1 MSGGKG
7 GSTTTVQQQKMP
19 QWLEDAAQAN
29 LAQAKIAGQIG
40 YMPYYG
46 PDVAALSPQQEMAMQ
61 NTFNAQQAFGMVPQG
76 TQFSTGMPTATD
88 YGGGVRGY
96 SSGNLF
102 DQAVAE
108 LKARQPDI
116 AAQYDKFYSGRG

>member
-1 MSGGKG
+1 MSSKG
-7 GSTTTVQQQKMP
+7 GSNTTVQKQELP
-19 QWLEDAAQAN
+19 AWLDQAAQDN

-46 PDVAALSPQQEMAMQ
+46 PEIAGLSPQQTQSMQ

-76 TQFSTGMPTATD
+76 AEFSAGLPEAQQFA
-88 YGGGVRGY
+88 GGVSGY
-96 SSGNLF
+96 SSGGLF
-102 DQAVAE
+102 DQALAE
-108 LKARQPDI
+108 LRARQPDI

>member
-1 MSGGKG
+1 MSSKG
-7 GSTTTVQQQKMP
+7 GSNTTVQKQELP
-19 QWLEDAAQAN
+19 AWLDQAAQDN

-46 PDVAALSPQQEMAMQ
+46 PEIAGLSPQQTQSMQ

-76 TQFSTGMPTATD
+76 AEFSTGLPEAQQ
-88 YGGGVRGY
+88 YAGGVSGY

-102 DQAVAE
+102 DQALAE
-108 LKARQPDI
+108 LRARQPDI
-116 AAQYDKFYSGRG
+116 AAQYDKFYSSRG

>member
-1 MSGGKG
+1 MSSKG
-7 GSTTTVQQQKMP
+7 GSNTTVQKQELP
-19 QWLEDAAQAN
+19 AWLDQAAQDN

-46 PDVAALSPQQEMAMQ
+46 PEIAGLSPQQTQSMQ

-76 TQFSTGMPTATD
+76 AEFSTGLPEAQQFA
-88 YGGGVRGY
+88 GGVSGY
-96 SSGNLF
+96 SSGGLF
-102 DQAVAE
+102 DQALAE
-108 LKARQPDI
+108 LRARQPDI

>member
-1 MSGGKG
+1 MSSKG
-7 GSTTTVQQQKMP
+7 GSNTTVQKQELP
-19 QWLEDAAQAN
+19 AWLDQAAQEN

-46 PDVAALSPQQEMAMQ
+46 PEIAGLSPQQTQSMQ

-76 TQFSTGMPTATD
+76 AEFSTGLPEAQQFA
-88 YGGGVRGY
+88 GGVSGY
-96 SSGNLF
+96 SSGGLF
-102 DQAVAE
+102 DQALAE

>member
-1 MSGGKG
+1 MSSKG
-7 GSTTTVQQQKMP
+7 GSNTTVQKQELP
-19 QWLEDAAQAN
+19 AWLDKAAQDN

-46 PDVAALSPQQEMAMQ
+46 PEIAGLSPQQTQSMQ

-76 TQFSTGMPTATD
+76 AEFSTGLPEAQQ
-88 YGGGVRGY
+88 YAGGVSGY
-96 SSGNLF
+96 SSGGLF
-102 DQAVAE
+102 DQALAE
-108 LKARQPDI
+108 LRARQPDI

>member
-1 MSGGKG
+1 MSSKG
-7 GSTTTVQQQKMP
+7 GSNTTVQKQELP
-19 QWLEDAAQAN
+19 AWLDQAAQDN

-46 PDVAALSPQQEMAMQ
+46 PEIAGLSPQQIQSMQ

-76 TQFSTGMPTATD
+76 AEFSTGLPEAQQ
-88 YGGGVRGY
+88 YAGGVSGY
-96 SSGNLF
+96 SSGGLF
-102 DQAVAE
+102 DQALAE
-108 LKARQPDI
+108 LQERQPEI

>member
-7 GSTTTVQQQKMP
+7 GTQTS
-19 QWLEDAAQAN
+19 AQSIPAWVEGPAKEN

-46 PDVAALSPQQEMAMQ
+46 PDVAGLTPQQEMAMQ
-61 NTFNAQQAFGMVPQG
+61 NTFNAQQAYGMVPQG
-76 TQFSTGMPTATD
+76 AQFSTGLPEQQQFA
-88 YGGGVRGY
+88 GGVSGY
-96 SSGNLF
+96 SSGSLF
-102 DQAVAE
+102 DQALAE
-108 LKARQPDI
+108 LKARQPDV

>member
-1 MSGGKG
+1 MSSKG
-7 GSTTTVQQQKMP
+7 GSNTTVQKQELP
-19 QWLEDAAQAN
+19 AWLDQAAQDN

-46 PDVAALSPQQEMAMQ
+46 PEVAGLSPQQTQSMQ

-76 TQFSTGMPTATD
+76 AEFSTGLPEAQQFA
-88 YGGGVRGY
+88 GGVSGY
-96 SSGNLF
+96 SSGGLF
-102 DQAVAE
+102 DQALAE
-108 LKARQPDI
+108 LRARQPDI

>member
-7 GSTTTVQQQKMP
+7 GTTTQAQSIPQYVQ
-19 QWLEDAAQAN
+19 DASKEN

-46 PDVAALSPQQEMAMQ
+46 PEVAGLSPQQEMAMQ

-76 TQFSTGMPTATD
+76 AQFSTGLPQPTQYA
-88 YGGGVRGY
+88 GGVSGY
-96 SSGNLF
+96 SSGSLF
-102 DQAVAE
+102 DQALAE
-108 LKARQPDI
+108 LQARQPEI

>member
-7 GSTTTVQQQKMP
+7 GSTTTVQQQQLP
-19 QWLEDAAQAN
+19 AWLDKAAQEN
-29 LAQAKIAGQIG
+29 LAQAKIASQIG

-76 TQFSTGMPTATD
+76 AQFSTGLPQPTQYA
-88 YGGGVRGY
+88 GGVSGY
-96 SSGNLF
+96 GSGSLF
-102 DQAVAE
+102 DQALAE
-108 LKARQPDI
+108 MKTRQPDI

>member
-7 GSTTTVQQQKMP
+7 GTTTQAQSIPQYVQ
-19 QWLEDAAQAN
+19 DASKEN
-29 LAQAKIAGQIG
+29 LAQAKSAGQIG

-46 PDVAALSPQQEMAMQ
+46 PEVAGLSPQQEMAMQ

-76 TQFSTGMPTATD
+76 AQFSTGMPTATD

-96 SSGNLF
+96 SSGSLF
-102 DQAVAE
+102 DQALAE
-108 LKARQPDI
+108 LRSRQPDV

>member
-7 GSTTTVQQQKMP
+7 GTTTQAQSIPQYVQ
-19 QWLEDAAQAN
+19 DASKEN

-46 PDVAALSPQQEMAMQ
+46 PEVAGLSPQQEMAMQ

-76 TQFSTGMPTATD
+76 AEFSTGVPQAQQFA
-88 YGGGVRGY
+88 GGVRGY

-102 DQAVAE
+102 EQAVADLASRDPE
-108 LKARQPDI
+108 I
-116 AAQYDKFYSGRG
+116 AAQYDRFYGARG

>member
-7 GSTTTVQQQKMP
+7 GTTTQAQSIPQYVQ
-19 QWLEDAAQAN
+19 DASKEN

-46 PDVAALSPQQEMAMQ
+46 PEVAGLSPQQEMAMQ

-76 TQFSTGMPTATD
+76 AQFSTGLPEPTQYA
-88 YGGGVRGY
+88 GGVSGY
-96 SSGNLF
+96 SSGSLF
-102 DQAVAE
+102 DQALAE
-108 LKARQPDI
+108 LQARQPDI

>member
-1 MSGGKG
+1 MSSKG
-7 GSTTTVQQQKMP
+7 GSNTTVQKQELPK
-19 QWLEDAAQAN
+19 WLDQAAQDN

-46 PDVAALSPQQEMAMQ
+46 PEIAGLSPQQTQSMQ

-76 TQFSTGMPTATD
+76 AEFSTGLPEAQQFA
-88 YGGGVRGY
+88 GGVSGY
-96 SSGNLF
+96 SSGGLF
-102 DQAVAE
+102 DQALAE
-108 LKARQPDI
+108 LRARQPDI

>member
-1 MSGGKG
+1 MSSKG
-7 GSTTTVQQQKMP
+7 GSNTTVQKQELP
-19 QWLEDAAQAN
+19 AWLDKAAQDN

-46 PDVAALSPQQEMAMQ
+46 PEIAGLSPQQTQSMQ

-76 TQFSTGMPTATD
+76 AEFSTGLPEAQQFA
-88 YGGGVRGY
+88 GGVSGY
-96 SSGNLF
+96 SSGGLF
-102 DQAVAE
+102 DQALAE
-108 LKARQPDI
+108 LRARQPDI

>member
-7 GSTTTVQQQKMP
+7 GTQTS
-19 QWLEDAAQAN
+19 AQSIPAWVEGPAKEN

-46 PDVAALSPQQEMAMQ
+46 PEVAGLSPQQEMAMQ
-61 NTFNAQQAFGMVPQG
+61 NTFNAQQAFGMAPKG
-76 TQFSTGMPTATD
+76 AQFSTGLPETTQYA
-88 YGGGVRGY
+88 GGVSGY
-96 SSGNLF
+96 SSGGLF
-102 DQAVAE
+102 DQALAE
-108 LKARQPDI
+108 LKSRQPDI

>member
-1 MSGGKG
+1 MSSKG
-7 GSTTTVQQQKMP
+7 GSTTTVQKQQLP
-19 QWLEDAAQAN
+19 AWLDQAAQEN

-46 PDVAALSPQQEMAMQ
+46 PEVAGLSPQQTQSMQ

-76 TQFSTGMPTATD
+76 AEFSTGLPEAQQFA
-88 YGGGVRGY
+88 GGVSGY
-96 SSGNLF
+96 SSGGLF
-102 DQAVAE
+102 DQALAE

-116 AAQYDKFYSGRG
+116 AAQYDKFYTGRG

>member
-7 GSTTTVQQQKMP
+7 GTTTQAQSIPQYVQ
-19 QWLEDAAQAN
+19 DASKEN

-46 PDVAALSPQQEMAMQ
+46 GEVAALTPQQEMAMQ

-76 TQFSTGMPTATD
+76 AQFSTGTPQATD
-88 YGGGVRGY
+88 YGGVRGY
-96 SSGNLF
+96 SSGSLF
-102 DQAVAE
+102 DQALAE
-108 LKARQPDI
+108 LQARQPDI

>member
-1 MSGGKG
+1 MSSKG
-7 GSTTTVQQQKMP
+7 GSNTTVQQQKLP
-19 QWLEDAAQAN
+19 AWLDKAAQDN

-46 PDVAALSPQQEMAMQ
+46 PEIAGLSPQQTQSMQ

-76 TQFSTGMPTATD
+76 AEFSTGLPEAQQFA
-88 YGGGVRGY
+88 GGVSGY
-96 SSGNLF
+96 SSGGLF
-102 DQAVAE
+102 DQALAE
-108 LKARQPDI
+108 LRARQPDI

>member
-7 GSTTTVQQQKMP
+7 GTTTQAQSIPQYVQ
-19 QWLEDAAQAN
+19 DASKEN

-46 PDVAALSPQQEMAMQ
+46 PEVAGLSPQQEMAMQ

-76 TQFSTGMPTATD
+76 AQFSTGMPTATD

-96 SSGNLF
+96 SSGSLF
-102 DQAVAE
+102 DQALAE
-108 LKARQPDI
+108 LKSRQPDI

>member
-1 MSGGKG
+1 MSSKG
-7 GSTTTVQQQKMP
+7 GSNTTVQKQELP
-19 QWLEDAAQAN
+19 AWLDQAAQDN

-46 PDVAALSPQQEMAMQ
+46 PEIAGLSPQQTQSMQ

-76 TQFSTGMPTATD
+76 AEFSTGLPEAQQ
-88 YGGGVRGY
+88 YAGGVSGY
-96 SSGNLF
+96 SSGGLF
-102 DQAVAE
+102 DQALAE
-108 LKARQPDI
+108 LRARQPDI

>member
-7 GSTTTVQQQKMP
+7 GTTTQAQSIPQYVQ
-19 QWLEDAAQAN
+19 DASKEN

-46 PDVAALSPQQEMAMQ
+46 PEVAGLSPQQEMAMQ

-76 TQFSTGMPTATD
+76 AQFSTGLPQPTQYA
-88 YGGGVRGY
+88 GGVSGY
-96 SSGNLF
+96 GSGSLF

>member
-1 MSGGKG
+1 M
-7 GSTTTVQQQKMP
+7 Q
-19 QWLEDAAQAN
+19 DASKEN

-46 PDVAALSPQQEMAMQ
+46 PEVAGLSPQQEMAMQ

-76 TQFSTGMPTATD
+76 AQFSTGLPQPTQYA
-88 YGGGVRGY
+88 GGVSGY
-96 SSGNLF
+96 GSGSLF
-102 DQAVAE
+102 DQALAE
-108 LKARQPDI
+108 LQARQPEI

>member
-7 GSTTTVQQQKMP
+7 GTTTQAQSIPQYVQ
-19 QWLEDAAQAN
+19 DASKEN

-46 PDVAALSPQQEMAMQ
+46 PEVAGLSPQQEMAMQ

-76 TQFSTGMPTATD
+76 AQFSTGLPQPTQYA
-88 YGGGVRGY
+88 GGVSGY
-96 SSGNLF
+96 GSGSLF
-102 DQAVAE
+102 DQALAE
-108 LKARQPDI
+108 LKARQPEI

>member
-1 MSGGKG
+1 MSSKG
-7 GSTTTVQQQKMP
+7 GSNTTVQKQELP
-19 QWLEDAAQAN
+19 AWLDQAAQDN

-46 PDVAALSPQQEMAMQ
+46 PEIAGLSPQQTQSMQ

-76 TQFSTGMPTATD
+76 AEFSTGLPEAQQ
-88 YGGGVRGY
+88 YAGGVSGY
-96 SSGNLF
+96 SSGGLF
-102 DQAVAE
+102 DQALAE

>member
-7 GSTTTVQQQKMP
+7 GTTTQAQSIPQYVQ
-19 QWLEDAAQAN
+19 DASKEN

-46 PDVAALSPQQEMAMQ
+46 PEVAGLSPQQEMAMQ

-76 TQFSTGMPTATD
+76 AQFSTGLPQPTQYA
-88 YGGGVRGY
+88 GGVSGY
-96 SSGNLF
+96 SSGSLF
-102 DQAVAE
+102 DQALAE
-108 LKARQPDI
+108 LQARQPDI

>member
-1 MSGGKG
+1 MSSKG
-7 GSTTTVQQQKMP
+7 GSNTTVQKQQLP
-19 QWLEDAAQAN
+19 AWLDQAAQEN

-46 PDVAALSPQQEMAMQ
+46 PEIAGLSPQQTQSMQ

-76 TQFSTGMPTATD
+76 AEFSTGLPEVQQYA
-88 YGGGVRGY
+88 GGVSGY
-96 SSGNLF
+96 SSGGLF
-102 DQAVAE
+102 DQALAE

>member
-7 GSTTTVQQQKMP
+7 GTTTQAQSIPQYVQ
-19 QWLEDAAQAN
+19 DASKEN

-46 PDVAALSPQQEMAMQ
+46 PEVAGLSPQQEMAMQ

-76 TQFSTGMPTATD
+76 TQFSTGTPTATD
-88 YGGGVRGY
+88 YGGGVVGY

-102 DQAVAE
+102 DQALAE
-108 LKARQPDI
+108 LQARQPEI